1 VLPYIF
7 NGEYGVAESTWVNT
21 SRRTARLGMRVQEEI
36 EAGDVGL
43 CGAFLR
49 ARGMC
54 RRMTMQAVAGSGG
67 IGKPKLVD
75 EP

>member
-1 VLPYIF
+1 
-7 NGEYGVAESTWVNT
+7 
-21 SRRTARLGMRVQEEI
+21 MRAQEKI
-36 EAGDVGL
+36 ETGDVGL
-43 CGAFLR
+43 DGAFLR

-67 IGKPKLVD
+67 IGKPKLVA